1 MHGPLREDEHIAN
14 HEFMK
19 EEFVA
24 GIHEPHVQCP
34 FQYEDRLTGSWMGMG
49 RYRRSGSHVYARH
62 VTWSCKN
69 DAESQGI
76 AFRRTDVLLLILIW
90 INIMYIWYC

>member
-1 MHGPLREDEHIAN
+1 MLSSFRCFGDNARSLREDEHIAN

-49 RYRRSGSHVYARH
+49 RYRTSGSHVYAAHR
-62 VTWSCKN
+62 
-69 DAESQGI
+69 
-76 AFRRTDVLLLILIW
+76 
-90 INIMYIWYC
+90 